1 MEVDILLPAPVRSI
15 LSTLQQQGHS
25 AFAVG
30 GCVRDSLMGRA
41 PHDWDVCTSAR
52 PGEIKAAFPGKC
64 LSAPGIRHGT
74 VTVLLEH
81 TPYEVTTF
89 RTDGAYSDHRRPDSV
104 RFVRSVTD
112 DLARRDFTVNAMA
125 YSPAAGLIDP
135 FGGAADL
142 AVKRLRCV
150 GEPARRFSE
159 DVLRVLRMAR
169 FAATMG
175 FSVEPQTAAAA
186 LAKCGALTEVAIE
199 RSRAEFCKM
208 LCGRHVARVLRNYRA
223 LFEPLLPCLSHV
235 SDAAW
240 ENAVSAIQAAPDD
253 LTVRMG
259 LLFCAVEPEQAAILC
274 PDAKTAEI
282 AAQLA
287 LYADAPLQALP
298 PVIRRWLHTLGPEV
312 LRGLTLL
319 QAARAVAH
327 GDGVRQDDLRDFAAA
342 LGRTLATTDRCWP

>member
-1 MEVDILLPAPVRSI
+1 
-15 LSTLQQQGHS
+15 
-25 AFAVG
+25 
-30 GCVRDSLMGRA
+30 
-41 PHDWDVCTSAR
+41 
-52 PGEIKAAFPGKC
+52 
-64 LSAPGIRHGT
+64 
-74 VTVLLEH
+74 
-81 TPYEVTTF
+81 
-89 RTDGAYSDHRRPDSV
+89 V

-142 AVKRLRCV
+142 AAKRLRCV

-259 LLFCAVEPEQAAILC
+259 LLFCAVEPERRILC
-274 PDAKTAEI
+274 PDAKAAEI
-282 AAQLA
+282 AAA
-287 LYADAPLQALP
+287 CCADAAAGAP
-298 PVIRRWLHTLGPEV
+298 PSFGGGCTLG
-312 LRGLTLL
+312 RKCCGALTLL
-319 QAARAVAH
+319 GGPGRSPRRRRAA
-327 GDGVRQDDLRDFAAA
+327 DDLRDFAAA
-342 LGRTLATTDRCWP
+342 LGGHGYGRVLRPIDAGRERRRRAGGGHSRGGCGRRAGGALEKVIRDAQTAAACVGATCIHGRHGRGQR